1 MACSKRSILRVFQ
14 TRHRDY
20 HDVLTLFCGPTHDR
34 LLPDDLL
41 REILEVSGLI
51 KFGTRGGIVFEI
63 YFPPI
68 HYKAECPNVVLKTK
82 RSKGRKDEE
91 KRPGGS
97 PPFAANIERT
107 NLGGWLLQ

>member
-1 MACSKRSILRVFQ
+1 MTCSKRSILRVFQ

-20 HDVLTLFCGPTHDR
+20 HDDLTLFCGPTHDR

-41 REILEVSGLI
+41 KVILEVSGLI

-63 YFPPI
+63 FFPPI
-68 HYKAECPNVVLKTK
+68 HYKASCQNVVLK
-82 RSKGRKDEE
+82 RKE
-91 KRPGGS
+91 KRREDDEKRQGGS

>member
-1 MACSKRSILRVFQ
+1 MTCSKRSILRVFR

-41 REILEVSGLI
+41 RVILEVSGLL

-63 YFPPI
+63 FFPPI
-68 HYKAECPNVVLKTK
+68 DYKACQNVVPQKKEK
-82 RSKGRKDEE
+82 RSEDDE